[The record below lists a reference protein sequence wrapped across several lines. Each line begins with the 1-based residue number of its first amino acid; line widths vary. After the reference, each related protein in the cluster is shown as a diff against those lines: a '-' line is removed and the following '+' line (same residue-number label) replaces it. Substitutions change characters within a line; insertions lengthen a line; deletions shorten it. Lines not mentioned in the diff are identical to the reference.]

1 MPIHTFLAY
10 ASDNESSVAI
20 LARRLQDVTGVS
32 LWFAPWH
39 SIPGQPLQEQM
50 EDALLA
56 AYACAVFMSG
66 GNGISGWQTEQMR
79 AAIQNCVEDSPG
91 FRVIPV
97 LLPGGTRP
105 ARRDLPPFLRRYE
118 LVQFPTLEDEPVFRR
133 LLAGILGIAPA
144 QVDGY
149 LPAQSTSAPVP
160 ASMPATD
167 PTVAVT
173 DTSVRGEIIRLR
185 ELLITRFNEG
195 ELRTFCFDL
204 GIDYDDLPGAGK
216 SDKAREL
223 VSYCARHTRLA
234 DLLAHGRQVR
244 PDVSW

>member
-1 MPIHTFLAY
+1 MYTFLAY
-10 ASDNESSVAI
+10 APDNESSVAI
-20 LARRLQDVTGVS
+20 LARRLQDVAGVS
-32 LWFAPWH
+32 FWFAPWH

-50 EDALLA
+50 EDALLTSH
-56 AYACAVFMSG
+56 ACAVFISG

-79 AAIQNCVEDSPG
+79 AAIQNRVEDSPG

-118 LVQFPTLEDEPVFRR
+118 LVQFPTLDDEPAFRR

-144 QVDGY
+144 QVDSY
-149 LPAQSTSAPVP
+149 LPAHSTSASVP
-160 ASMPATD
+160 ASVSATG

-173 DTSVRGEIIRLR
+173 DTPERGELTRLR
-185 ELLITRFNEG
+185 ELLTTRFNEG
-195 ELRTFCFDL
+195 ELRTLCFDL

-216 SDKAREL
+216 ADKAREL
-223 VSYCARHTRLA
+223 VSYCARHARLV
-234 DLLAHGRQVR
+234 DLPARGRQVR
-244 PDVSW
+244 PDISW

>member
-1 MPIHTFLAY
+1 MHTFLAY
-10 ASDNESSVAI
+10 APDNESSVAI
-20 LARRLQDVTGVS
+20 LARRLQDVAGVS

-39 SIPGQPLQEQM
+39 SIPGQPLQEQV
-50 EDALLA
+50 EDALLTSH
-56 AYACAVFMSG
+56 ACAVFISG
-66 GNGISGWQTEQMR
+66 GNGITGWQTEQMR
-79 AAIQNCVEDSPG
+79 AAIQNRVEDSPG

-118 LVQFPTLEDEPVFRR
+118 LVQFSTLDDDPAFRR

-149 LPAQSTSAPVP
+149 LKSLPPAPAPVP
-160 ASMPATD
+160 ASVPATD

-173 DTSVRGEIIRLR
+173 GTSERAELTRLR
-185 ELLITRFNEG
+185 ELLTTRFDEG
-195 ELRTFCFDL
+195 ELRTLCFDL

-216 SDKAREL
+216 ADKAREL
-223 VSYCARHTRLA
+223 VSYCARHARLA
-234 DLLAHGRQVR
+234 DLPARGRQVR
-244 PDVSW
+244 PDISW